1 MKILLIILVLSSLS
15 WAQEAPKKKELVNKD
30 KLYELEYK
38 KAGKKNGKQVAPIY
52 HKVEERKTKE
62 KQK

>member
-1 MKILLIILVLSSLS
+1 MKILMMCLFFSGLSF
-15 WAQEAPKKKELVNKD
+15 AEEVPKKKELVNKE

-38 KAGKKNGKQVAPIY
+38 KAGKKNGKQVPPIY

-62 KQK
+62 KKK